1 MPRNLRPR
9 KFSDFCLHWNV
20 FENSCWN
27 FAHREGKIGIL
38 QNTACKLLQRGRAAS
53 NAHSTKKSQG
63 NGRII
68 RFLGCKQLTKKKLET
83 IYVCECVCLSL
94 LQFEQTHFES
104 HRTVWLYFSSN
115 IARIREFWTK
125 SSGGLKCHGS
135 LMPGLIYRF
144 ELRGEGWCAKAKGFL
159 CRSRVRHLFES

>member
-1 MPRNLRPR
+1 MKTPAEILPIEREKLEFCKILHANYCSAVGRLPMLTQPKNLR
-9 KFSDFCLHWNV
+9 
-20 FENSCWN
+20 
-27 FAHREGKIGIL
+27 A
-38 QNTACKLLQRGRAAS
+38 TAES
-53 NAHSTKKSQG
+53 FD
-63 NGRII
+63 
-68 RFLGCKQLTKKKLET
+68 FLGVNNWQKKKLET

-159 CRSRVRHLFES
+159 CRGRVRHLFES